1 MKATLKEIL
10 QNVESLSK
18 LLNKELPVKTA
29 YRLGRLS
36 KVLQSELDQF
46 NLTRNNLIKKYGK
59 EKDGQYQIEPDDKEA
74 LEKFNKEI
82 EELLTVEINIDSYN
96 PINVD
101 DLGDIKLSAI
111 DMSNL
116 SIFFKDVIP
125 G

>member
-1 MKATLKEIL
+1 MKLTLKDLL
-10 QNVESLSK
+10 QNVESLGK
-18 LLNKELPVKTA
+18 LLKKELPVKTA

-59 EKDGQYQIEPDDKEA
+59 EKEGQYQIDPEDKEA

-82 EELLTVEINIDSYN
+82 EELLTVEISIDAYD
-96 PINVD
+96 PISVD

-116 SIFFKDVIP
+116 SIYFK
-125 G
+125 

>member
-1 MKATLKEIL
+1 MKLILKEII
-10 QNVESLSK
+10 QNVDSLGK

-36 KVLQSELDQF
+36 KVLQSEFDQF

-59 EKDGQYQIEPDDKEA
+59 EKDGQYQIDSDDKNSI
-74 LEKFNKEI
+74 EKFQKEI
-82 EELLTVEINIDSYN
+82 DELLTVEIDIDAYE
-96 PINVD
+96 PISVD

-116 SIFFKDVIP
+116 SIFFK
-125 G
+125 